1 MLRLNGRRRLDE
13 PAALRRRA
21 RERERLTVERRSQ
34 RAVIRRVVGKARG
47 RVCPERALDDG
58 TDEVMR
64 NDVAA
69 SFRLQRP
76 GRDDLLDRDDEVA
89 RGERRGQ
96 VHAERSGE
104 LDVAGDVGALRVQQK
119 GIEVEGGCRAH
130 RNAGHRI
137 GRDPGERASIED
149 VGADGN
155 LEGQRRQSLQ
165 GCLEALRHR
174 ERRQFLD
181 LDPALLESAPEARRK
196 AEDVKAR
203 EAEHH
208 LPDGFCL
215 QEKLER

>member
-1 MLRLNGRRRLDE
+1 MRRLDGRRRLDE
-13 PAALRRRA
+13 PTALGRRA

-34 RAVIRRVVGKARG
+34 RAVVRCVVRKARG
-47 RVCPERALDDG
+47 RVCAERALDNR
-58 TDEVMR
+58 TDEVTR
-64 NDVAA
+64 NDVTT
-69 SFRLQRP
+69 SFPLQRP
-76 GRDDLLDRDDEVA
+76 SRDDLLDRDDEVA

-96 VHAERSGE
+96 VHAERSGQ
-104 LDVAGDVGALRVQQK
+104 LDVARDVGALRMQQK
-119 GIEVEGGCRAH
+119 GIEVEGGGRAY
-130 RNAGHRI
+130 RDAGHRI

-165 GCLEALRHR
+165 GSVEALRHR
-174 ERRQFLD
+174 ERRQLLNLNEAF
-181 LDPALLESAPEARRK
+181 LESAPEARRK
-196 AEDVKAR
+196 AEDIKAR